1 MKINRTLSLLT
12 LGAVLAAE
20 ATWAQTTPTGA
31 ATSTTYPQGAIVP
44 DSTSGNS
51 SRSQRRA
58 MKRTK
63 KAMEQNARTNANSGT
78 STSIQ
83 DGQYRKSS
91 SSDGTAINN
100 SNTTNYNSNNV
111 TNAPTGVGSNPSTIT
126 TTTPADQVSNGQ
138 NNSAARSSGS
148 SSGGS
153 YSPNTGA
160 TPSGTSVS
168 TSGTGAAVSGA
179 RSSEAPAVKAGSTN
193 RSSSVG
199 DFISSSPNYTTL
211 QNALQSADLFET
223 LKGTGPYTV
232 FAPSNS
238 AFKKL
243 PTSAQNGLLE
253 GSNREALKQ
262 LLSYHVVRGEV
273 DMAELTR
280 RVKAGNGKAEL
291 QTLAGSTLTAKQGS
305 NGSIDLTDDQGH
317 TASIDA
323 ADNYKSANG
332 VVHSINVVLMPKA
345 GGTLFR

>member
-1 MKINRTLSLLT
+1 MAPPLTTATQRT
-12 LGAVLAAE
+12 
-20 ATWAQTTPTGA
+20 
-31 ATSTTYPQGAIVP
+31 
-44 DSTSGNS
+44 
-51 SRSQRRA
+51 
-58 MKRTK
+58 
-63 KAMEQNARTNANSGT
+63 
-78 STSIQ
+78 
-83 DGQYRKSS
+83 
-91 SSDGTAINN
+91 
-100 SNTTNYNSNNV
+100 NSNNV

-126 TTTPADQVSNGQ
+126 TTTPADQLSNGQ
-138 NNSAARSSGS
+138 NNSAARRSGS
-148 SSGGS
+148 NSAGS
-153 YSPNTGA
+153 YSPSAGA

-179 RSSEAPAVKAGSTN
+179 RSSETPAIKAGSTN

-243 PTSAQNGLLE
+243 PASAQNGLLE

-273 DMAELTR
+273 DIAELTR

-345 GGTLFR
+345 GGTMFR

>member
-1 MKINRTLSLLT
+1 MKINVTLSLLT
-12 LGAVLAAE
+12 LGAALATGDA
-20 ATWAQTTPTGA
+20 WAQTTPTGA
-31 ATSTTYPQGAIVP
+31 ATSTTYPQGAIAP
-44 DSTSGNS
+44 DSTPAPS

-58 MKRTK
+58 MKRNK
-63 KAMEQNARTNANSGT
+63 KAMEQNSRMNSGT
-78 STSIQ
+78 STSVQ

-91 SSDGTAINN
+91 ASDGTSINN

-111 TNAPTGVGSNPSTIT
+111 TNAPTGAGSNPTVAT
-126 TTTPADQVSNGQ
+126 PTPADQVSNGQ
-138 NNSAARSSGS
+138 NNSAARSSVSSDGS
-148 SSGGS
+148 S

-179 RSSEAPAVKAGSTN
+179 RTGGTPDVKAGSTN
-193 RSSSVG
+193 RSTSVG

-223 LKGTGPYTV
+223 LKGSGPYTV

-243 PTSAQNGLLE
+243 PANAQSGLLE
-253 GSNREALKQ
+253 GSNRDALKQ

-273 DMAELTR
+273 DIAELNR
-280 RVKAGNGKAEL
+280 RIKAGNGQAEL
-291 QTLAGSTLTAKQGS
+291 QTLAGSTLIAKQGS

-323 ADNYKSANG
+323 GDNYKSENG

-345 GGTLFR
+345 GGTMFR